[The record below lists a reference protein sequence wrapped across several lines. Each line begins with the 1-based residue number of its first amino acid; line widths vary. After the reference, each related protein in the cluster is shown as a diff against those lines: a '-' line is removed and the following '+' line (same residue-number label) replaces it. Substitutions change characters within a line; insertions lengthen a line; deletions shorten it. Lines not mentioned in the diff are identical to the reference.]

1 MQSFINLLTRAVFM
15 STPLILGALG
25 EVVAERSGM
34 MVCAVE
40 GIFLGGA
47 WGGFAGAYLS
57 GGNLLIGFLSA
68 MIVGLLVGYFIDA
81 LVNLLIVA
89 GMAVTFLPNWHHA
102 PS

>member
-25 EVVAERSGM
+25 EVVSERSGM

-47 WGGFAGAYLS
+47 WGGFAGA
-57 GGNLLIGFLSA
+57 
-68 MIVGLLVGYFIDA
+68 
-81 LVNLLIVA
+81 
-89 GMAVTFLPNWHHA
+89 
-102 PS
+102 